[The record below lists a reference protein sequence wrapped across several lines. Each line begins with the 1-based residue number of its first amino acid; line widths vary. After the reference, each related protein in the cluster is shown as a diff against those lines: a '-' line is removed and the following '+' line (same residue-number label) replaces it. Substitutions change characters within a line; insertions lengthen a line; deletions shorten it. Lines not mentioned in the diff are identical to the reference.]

1 MASTTT
7 EKLQRRSGRPI
18 LRRVQQTPSGFRFAF
33 DHGESTLILDTDSR
47 GRELDAHSEEPFR
60 LGWPSPSVQAS
71 ALEQVRRVLLVRS
84 FQNG

>member
-1 MASTTT
+1 MPPSANGTLTTT
-7 EKLQRRSGRPI
+7 NRPI
-18 LRRVQQTPSGFRFAF
+18 LRRVRPTPTGYRFGFE
-33 DHGESTLILDTDSR
+33 HGDSTLILDTDSR

-60 LGWPSPSVQAS
+60 LGWPSPSVRAS